1 MKSKKSNLTSIL
13 LFLILTISVGLIGL
27 TGCSQ
32 STTNDTT
39 PLPNSTD
46 NTGNKDNPNSDAPKT
61 SDPIEPSE
69 TNNPSNAITTEP
81 EPSTTSPILETSE
94 EVFYGQWVIKQVLA
108 YGSAGTYS
116 SEDATSLLDQ
126 SVNFSTDEASG
137 FGDQLSDI
145 SKVITNPVYKKST
158 ISESDFITNYRMT
171 FDMLGI
177 ESDDIS
183 EIFVS
188 DSEGNGFILFIKDD
202 NTLIIYGGDTY
213 FELVRKTT

>member
-1 MKSKKSNLTSIL
+1 MKSKKSNLTSII
-13 LFLILTISVGLIGL
+13 LFLILAISVGLIGL

-32 STTNDTT
+32 ATTNDTT
-39 PLPNSTD
+39 LLSNSTSD
-46 NTGNKDNPNSDAPKT
+46 TGNADNPDSDASKSDNPNNVA
-61 SDPIEPSE
+61 
-69 TNNPSNAITTEP
+69 TTKP
-81 EPSTTSPILETSE
+81 EPSTTSPTLEMSE

-171 FDMLGI
+171 FDNLGI
-177 ESDDIS
+177 KADEIS

>member
-13 LFLILTISVGLIGL
+13 LFLILAISVGLIGL

-32 STTNDTT
+32 ATTNGTT
-39 PLPNSTD
+39 LLPNSTSD
-46 NTGNKDNPNSDAPKT
+46 TGNADNPDSDASKSDNPNNVA
-61 SDPIEPSE
+61 
-69 TNNPSNAITTEP
+69 TTKP
-81 EPSTTSPILETSE
+81 EPSTTSPTLEMSE

-171 FDMLGI
+171 FDNLGI
-177 ESDDIS
+177 KADEIS

>member
-13 LFLILTISVGLIGL
+13 LFLILAISVGLIGL

-32 STTNDTT
+32 ATTNGTT
-39 PLPNSTD
+39 LLPNSTSD
-46 NTGNKDNPNSDAPKT
+46 TVNADNPD
-61 SDPIEPSE
+61 
-69 TNNPSNAITTEP
+69 
-81 EPSTTSPILETSE
+81 STLETSE
-94 EVFYGQWVIKQVLA
+94 EVFYGQWVIKQVLV

-116 SEDATSLLDQ
+116 SEDATSLLDE

-171 FDMLGI
+171 FDNLGI
-177 ESDDIS
+177 KADEIS

>member
-81 EPSTTSPILETSE
+81 EPSTTSPTLEMSE

-145 SKVITNPVYKKST
+145 SK
-158 ISESDFITNYRMT
+158 
-171 FDMLGI
+171 
-177 ESDDIS
+177 
-183 EIFVS
+183 
-188 DSEGNGFILFIKDD
+188 
-202 NTLIIYGGDTY
+202 
-213 FELVRKTT
+213 

>member
-13 LFLILTISVGLIGL
+13 LFLILAISVGLIGL

-32 STTNDTT
+32 ATTNDTT
-39 PLPNSTD
+39 LLSNSTSD
-46 NTGNKDNPNSDAPKT
+46 TGNADNPDSDASKSDNPNNVA
-61 SDPIEPSE
+61 
-69 TNNPSNAITTEP
+69 TTKP
-81 EPSTTSPILETSE
+81 EPSTTSPTLEMSE

-158 ISESDFITNYRMT
+158 ISESNFITNYRMT
-171 FDMLGI
+171 FDNLGI
-177 ESDDIS
+177 KADEIS

>member
-1 MKSKKSNLTSIL
+1 MKSKKSNLTSII
-13 LFLILTISVGLIGL
+13 LFLILAISVGLIGL

-32 STTNDTT
+32 ATTNDTT
-39 PLPNSTD
+39 LLSNSTSD
-46 NTGNKDNPNSDAPKT
+46 TGNADNPDSDASKSDNPNNVA
-61 SDPIEPSE
+61 
-69 TNNPSNAITTEP
+69 TTKP
-81 EPSTTSPILETSE
+81 EPSTTSPTLEMSE

-137 FGDQLSDI
+137 FGDQLSDT

-158 ISESDFITNYRMT
+158 ISESNFITNYRMT
-171 FDMLGI
+171 FDNLGI
-177 ESDDIS
+177 KADEIS

>member
-1 MKSKKSNLTSIL
+1 MKLKKSNLTSIL
-13 LFLILTISVGLIGL
+13 LFLILAISVGLIGL

-32 STTNDTT
+32 ATTNDTT
-39 PLPNSTD
+39 LLPNSTSD
-46 NTGNKDNPNSDAPKT
+46 TVNADNPDSNDSESD
-61 SDPIEPSE
+61 
-69 TNNPSNAITTEP
+69 NPSNEATTES
-81 EPSTTSPILETSE
+81 EPSTAYPTLETSE
-94 EVFYGQWVIKQVLA
+94 EVFYGQWVIKQVLV

-116 SEDATSLLDQ
+116 SEDATSLLDE

-177 ESDDIS
+177 EADDIS
-183 EIFVS
+183 EIIVS

>member
-1 MKSKKSNLTSIL
+1 MTSIL
-13 LFLILTISVGLIGL
+13 LFLILAISVGLIGL

-32 STTNDTT
+32 ATINDTT
-39 PLPNSTD
+39 LLSNSTSD
-46 NTGNKDNPNSDAPKT
+46 TGNADNPDSDASKSDNPNNVA
-61 SDPIEPSE
+61 
-69 TNNPSNAITTEP
+69 TTKP
-81 EPSTTSPILETSE
+81 EPSTTFPTLETSE

-108 YGSAGTYS
+108 DGSAGTYS

-126 SVNFSTDEASG
+126 SVKFSTDEASG

-171 FDMLGI
+171 FDNLGI
-177 ESDDIS
+177 KADEIS

>member
-1 MKSKKSNLTSIL
+1 MA
-13 LFLILTISVGLIGL
+13 ISVGLIGL

-32 STTNDTT
+32 ATINDTT
-39 PLPNSTD
+39 LLSNSTSD
-46 NTGNKDNPNSDAPKT
+46 TGNADNPDSDASKSDNPNNVA
-61 SDPIEPSE
+61 
-69 TNNPSNAITTEP
+69 TTKP
-81 EPSTTSPILETSE
+81 EPSTTFPTLETSE

-108 YGSAGTYS
+108 DGSAGTYS

-126 SVNFSTDEASG
+126 SVKFSTDEASG

-171 FDMLGI
+171 FDNLGI
-177 ESDDIS
+177 KADEIS

>member
-13 LFLILTISVGLIGL
+13 LFLILAISVGLIGL

-32 STTNDTT
+32 ATTNDTT
-39 PLPNSTD
+39 LLSNSTSD
-46 NTGNKDNPNSDAPKT
+46 TGNADNPDSDASKSDNPNNVA
-61 SDPIEPSE
+61 
-69 TNNPSNAITTEP
+69 TTKP
-81 EPSTTSPILETSE
+81 EPSTTSPILEMSE

-171 FDMLGI
+171 FDNLGI
-177 ESDDIS
+177 KADEIS

>member
-13 LFLILTISVGLIGL
+13 LFLILAISVGLIGL

-32 STTNDTT
+32 ATTNDTT
-39 PLPNSTD
+39 LLSNSTSD
-46 NTGNKDNPNSDAPKT
+46 TGNADNPDSDASKRDNPNNVA
-61 SDPIEPSE
+61 
-69 TNNPSNAITTEP
+69 TTKP
-81 EPSTTSPILETSE
+81 EPSTTSPTLEMSE

-171 FDMLGI
+171 FDNLGI
-177 ESDDIS
+177 KADEIS

-202 NTLIIYGGDTY
+202 NTLIICGGDTY

>member
-13 LFLILTISVGLIGL
+13 LFLILAISVGLIGL

-32 STTNDTT
+32 ATTNDTT
-39 PLPNSTD
+39 LLSNSTSD
-46 NTGNKDNPNSDAPKT
+46 TGNADNPDSDASKSDNPNNVA
-61 SDPIEPSE
+61 
-69 TNNPSNAITTEP
+69 TTKP
-81 EPSTTSPILETSE
+81 EPSTTSPTLEMSE

-171 FDMLGI
+171 FDNLGI
-177 ESDDIS
+177 KADEIS

>member
-1 MKSKKSNLTSIL
+1 M
-13 LFLILTISVGLIGL
+13 
-27 TGCSQ
+27 
-32 STTNDTT
+32 
-39 PLPNSTD
+39 
-46 NTGNKDNPNSDAPKT
+46 
-61 SDPIEPSE
+61 
-69 TNNPSNAITTEP
+69 
-81 EPSTTSPILETSE
+81 
-94 EVFYGQWVIKQVLA
+94 
-108 YGSAGTYS
+108 
-116 SEDATSLLDQ
+116 DQ

>member
-13 LFLILTISVGLIGL
+13 LFLILAISVGLIGL

-32 STTNDTT
+32 ATINDTT
-39 PLPNSTD
+39 LLSNSTSD
-46 NTGNKDNPNSDAPKT
+46 TGNADNPDSDASKSDNPNNVA
-61 SDPIEPSE
+61 
-69 TNNPSNAITTEP
+69 TTKP
-81 EPSTTSPILETSE
+81 EPSTTSPTLEMSE

-171 FDMLGI
+171 FDNLGI
-177 ESDDIS
+177 KADEIS